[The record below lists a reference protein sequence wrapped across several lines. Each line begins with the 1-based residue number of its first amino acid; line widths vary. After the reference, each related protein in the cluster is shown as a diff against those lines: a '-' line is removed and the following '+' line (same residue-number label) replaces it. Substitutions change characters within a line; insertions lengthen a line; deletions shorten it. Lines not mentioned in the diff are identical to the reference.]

1 MKIEKFRFNS
11 EGASQPVASQKNI
24 FKAEVSDISVIKFER
39 HSVRIVNVDGEPWFV
54 VSDVCQAL
62 EISNPTSA
70 VTSLDDDEVMTLT
83 LNEGHSGKRGGA
95 RSWNMAAE
103 SGFYKLIARSRK
115 ATTPGTFAHR
125 FSNWV
130 FREVV
135 PSIRKTGSYGVPF
148 ALLNDHT
155 RRKELYTKRASRCGK
170 DLQSCKGEKARLA
183 AEEIELWRKYQPDLL
198 EVH

>member
-1 MKIEKFRFNS
+1 MTIGKSRFNS
-11 EGASQPVASQKNI
+11 EAAPQSTAGQKEI
-24 FKAEVSDISVIKFER
+24 FKAEESDISVIKFEG
-39 HSVRIVNVDGEPWFV
+39 HTVRIVNVYGEPWFV

-70 VTSLDDDEVMTLT
+70 VSSLDSDEVMTLT
-83 LNEGHSGKRGGA
+83 LTEGHSGKRGGA
-95 RSWNMAAE
+95 RSWNMVAE

-115 ATTPGTFAHR
+115 ASTPGTFSHR

-135 PSIRKTGSYGVPF
+135 PSIRKTGYYGVPF
-148 ALLNDHT
+148 AFLNDHT
-155 RRKELYTKRASRCGK
+155 RRKELYTKKASKRGK

>member
-1 MKIEKFRFNS
+1 MKAEKFRLNS
-11 EGASQPVASQKNI
+11 EGTSQPVASQKNI
-24 FKAEVSDISVIKFER
+24 FKAEVGDISVIKFEG

-70 VTSLDDDEVMTLT
+70 VNSLDGDEVMTLT

-115 ATTPGTFAHR
+115 ATTQGTFAHS
-125 FSNWV
+125 FTNWV
-130 FREVV
+130 FRQVI

-148 ALLNDHT
+148 AFLNDHT
-155 RRKELYTKRASRCGK
+155 RRKVQYTKKASKLGK

>member
-1 MKIEKFRFNS
+1 MKIEKSRFNS
-11 EGASQPVASQKNI
+11 EGAPQPVASQKEI
-24 FKAEVSDISVIKFER
+24 FQAEESDISVIKFEGYT
-39 HSVRIVNVDGEPWFV
+39 VRIVKVYGEPWFV

-70 VTSLDDDEVMTLT
+70 VSSLDCDEVMTLT
-83 LNEGHSGKRGGA
+83 LTEGHSGKRGGA

-115 ATTPGTFAHR
+115 AATPGTFAHR

-130 FREVV
+130 FREVI

-148 ALLNDHT
+148 AFLNDHA
-155 RRKELYTKRASRCGK
+155 RRKELYKNKASKRGK
-170 DLQSCKGEKARLA
+170 DLQSCKGEKSRLA